1 MAKQKRIEET
11 GIDSDDEDL
20 GADEDSLKDVI
31 VTYIRDACDY
41 KWKKSVRPELEES
54 YNDSMELK
62 VDGFR
67 VSCPICGS
75 HEVQL
80 DEG

>member
-1 MAKQKRIEET
+1 MAKSKGAAGT
-11 GIDSDDEDL
+11 GFESDEDEMESEGEAL
-20 GADEDSLKDVI
+20 QNVM
-31 VTYIRDACDY
+31 VTYVCEDCDY
-41 KWKKSVRPELEES
+41 KWRKAVRPELEDS
-54 YNDSMELK
+54 YNDSRELR